1 MKNKIKIN
9 DEEYDT
15 FGVIFGVLFVL
26 AIYFLCVALI
36 SWGIVNGIILLL
48 GKSLYFTFGQ
58 SCILALIMI
67 GFNLLF

>member
-15 FGVIFGVLFVL
+15 LGVIFGVLFIL
-26 AIYFLCVALI
+26 AIYFLCVAFI
-36 SWGIVNGIILLL
+36 SWGIVNGIMLLL
-48 GKSLYFTFGQ
+48 GKALYFTFGQ
-58 SCILALIMI
+58 SCILALII